1 MNSPRSIIC
10 YLTLTNLATSINS
23 SIPKVSYNVAIIDFV
38 QFSRWCVFYSI
49 MEYALANW
57 LMRVEKRIE
66 AAAVKVAKQEEAA
79 EKATEGSAD
88 VPPGTLVELGEVQI
102 NGDAAP
108 ATEPP
113 TGLRRRSI
121 PSTVL
126 SQAASFTDSVLKKRN
141 NPAIKKHLHGVDRYL
156 INSAGYMAF
165 RDQHLDIFSRYAYPL
180 VCTIGCIIY
189 IS

>member
-1 MNSPRSIIC
+1 M
-10 YLTLTNLATSINS
+10 
-23 SIPKVSYNVAIIDFV
+23 SYNVAIIDLV

-66 AAAVKVAKQEEAA
+66 AAAAKVAKQEEAP
-79 EKATEGSAD
+79 EKAAEGSAD
-88 VPPGTLVELGEVQI
+88 VPPGTLVELGEVQV

-141 NPAIKKHLHGVDRYL
+141 NPAIKKHLHGVDRCL

-165 RDQHLDIFSRYAYPL
+165 RDQHLDIFSRYAYPF

>member
-1 MNSPRSIIC
+1 M
-10 YLTLTNLATSINS
+10 
-23 SIPKVSYNVAIIDFV
+23 SYNVALIDFV

-66 AAAVKVAKQEEAA
+66 AAAVKVAKQEEAP

-88 VPPGTLVELGEVQI
+88 VPPGTLVELGEVQV

-126 SQAASFTDSVLKKRN
+126 SHAASFTDSVLKKRN
-141 NPAIKKHLHGVDRYL
+141 NPAIKKHLHGVDRCL

-165 RDQHLDIFSRYAYPL
+165 RDQHLDIFLALRLPFCLHDRMHHLHLLARCR
-180 VCTIGCIIY
+180 VVGRH
-189 IS
+189 

>member
-1 MNSPRSIIC
+1 MVRVLQHHRVRSGQ
-10 YLTLTNLATSINS
+10 LAD
-23 SIPKVSYNVAIIDFV
+23 AH
-38 QFSRWCVFYSI
+38 
-49 MEYALANW
+49 
-57 LMRVEKRIE
+57 VEKRIE

-88 VPPGTLVELGEVQI
+88 VPPGTLVELGEVQV

>member
-1 MNSPRSIIC
+1 M
-10 YLTLTNLATSINS
+10 
-23 SIPKVSYNVAIIDFV
+23 SYNVALIDFV

-57 LMRVEKRIE
+57 LMRVEARIE
-66 AAAVKVAKQEEAA
+66 AAAVKVAKQEAA
-79 EKATEGSAD
+79 PEKAAEGSAD

-108 ATEPP
+108 PGTEPP
-113 TGLRRRSI
+113 TGVRRRNI

-126 SQAASFTDSVLKKRN
+126 SQAASFTDSVLKKRD
-141 NPAIKKHLHGVDRYL
+141 NPAIKKHLHGVERYL
-156 INSAGYMAF
+156 ITSAGYMAF
-165 RDQHLDIFSRYAYPL
+165 HDQHLDIFSRYAYPF
-180 VCTIGCIIY
+180 VCTIGCIIF

>member
-1 MNSPRSIIC
+1 M
-10 YLTLTNLATSINS
+10 
-23 SIPKVSYNVAIIDFV
+23 SYNVALIDFV

-57 LMRVEKRIE
+57 LMRVEARIE
-66 AAAVKVAKQEEAA
+66 AAAVKVAKQEATLEEAA
-79 EKATEGSAD
+79 EGSAD
-88 VPPGTLVELGEVQI
+88 VPPGTIVELGEVQI

-108 ATEPP
+108 PTEPP
-113 TGLRRRSI
+113 TGVRRRNI

-126 SQAASFTDSVLKKRN
+126 SQAASFTDSILKKRD
-141 NPAIKKHLHGVDRYL
+141 NPAIKKHLHGVERYL

-165 RDQHLDIFSRYAYPL
+165 HDQHLDIFSRYAYPF
-180 VCTIGCIIY
+180 VCTIGCIIF

>member
-1 MNSPRSIIC
+1 
-10 YLTLTNLATSINS
+10 
-23 SIPKVSYNVAIIDFV
+23 VSYSVALIDFV

-66 AAAVKVAKQEEAA
+66 AAAAKVAKQEEAP
-79 EKATEGSAD
+79 EKAAEGSAD
-88 VPPGTLVELGEVQI
+88 VPPGTLVELGEVQV

-126 SQAASFTDSVLKKRN
+126 SHAASFTDSVLKKRN
-141 NPAIKKHLHGVDRYL
+141 SPAIKKHLHGVDRFFARSDASSTSL
-156 INSAGYMAF
+156 SPVSGG
-165 RDQHLDIFSRYAYPL
+165 RDALGRQYARTAPVWEWSDAPVCRSNVAARRPPRYP
-180 VCTIGCIIY
+180 
-189 IS
+189 